1 MSIEAILLFVGVAI
15 IAGAIALYLIVVAA
29 MLNHVS
35 FTVGTVLVGVR
46 SIAHQTAPIGAVI
59 KDMAR
64 DVADVES
71 SLDALVLYADEADEL
86 ASPAPRAVSRGA
98 ATT

>member
-1 MSIEAILLFVGVAI
+1 MSIEAVLLFVGVAV

-46 SIAHQTAPIGAVI
+46 SIAHQTAPIGPVI

-64 DVADVES
+64 DVADIEGA
-71 SLDALVLYADEADEL
+71 LDSLVLQAQEAEEL
-86 ASPAPRAVSRGA
+86 AEPPRRAVSRQS